1 MESRESIVT
10 QVERFEDY
18 CLKKRRLE
26 GDIESVL
33 ARMDKDAVEAVEHA
47 ECELENTKRE
57 CAEIEARVER
67 ARQGDFDRADKFL
80 ESGRQS
86 PLYAMNESIQPR
98 ADIEPSPATSPSIPA
113 SMPTSTADSDDFSV
127 VSNPQKEAL
136 DPSCEKRSILNPAG
150 HSEDYSSDDFLTL
163 LVQRYIDTCYERR
176 TIQEEVEN
184 RLERQERLA
193 VEKLTCAKIA
203 LEATRQKA
211 VEIVAALNEAS
222 GGDSMVNLP
231 AGVLGSK
238 DAKAINPGA
247 VGACASGSGPMVHP
261 SYVLVSGPV
270 KVHKHATSAPPLK
283 ETPLPASAVLLPKP
297 DTIHSRMVEHLS
309 QSILRR
315 MSAAEIPPATPLSAP
330 APLPQPQV
338 TTTQQAI
345 FTKYD
350 NMMIAAKTSGSG
362 LSMQKVPWPLYTPSH
377 SQYPL
382 QNVATLHL
390 VDSKVTDFVEGYVRW
405 KGWNLK
411 VEGKS
416 VLADWVQLYG
426 QVPETKRGGK
436 ACMERVISILHALIW
451 G

>member
-1 MESRESIVT
+1 MESRESIVA

-33 ARMDKDAVEAVEHA
+33 TRMDKDAMEAVEHA
-47 ECELENTKRE
+47 ECELENAKRE

-67 ARQGDFDRADKFL
+67 ARRGDFDKEVKFL

-86 PLYAMNESIQPR
+86 PLYAMNESIHPQ
-98 ADIEPSPATSPSIPA
+98 ADIEPSPATSPPLLA
-113 SMPTSTADSDDFSV
+113 SLPTSTADSDDFSL
-127 VSNPQKEAL
+127 VSNPQKETPGPNC
-136 DPSCEKRSILNPAG
+136 DKGSISNPPG
-150 HSEDYSSDDFLTL
+150 HSEDHSSDDFLTI
-163 LVQRYIDTCYERR
+163 LVQRYIDICYERR

-184 RLERQERLA
+184 RLERKERVA

-203 LEATRQKA
+203 LESTRQKA

-231 AGVLGSK
+231 AGVLGSI
-238 DAKAINPGA
+238 DVKAINPA
-247 VGACASGSGPMVHP
+247 VDAACVS
-261 SYVLVSGPV
+261 VLVTGPV
-270 KVHKHATSAPPLK
+270 KVHEHATPTPPLK
-283 ETPLPASAVLLPKP
+283 ETPLPASAVCFPPP
-297 DTIHSRMVEHLS
+297 DPIRSST
-309 QSILRR
+309 QSISKRK
-315 MSAAEIPPATPLSAP
+315 SAVEIPAATPLSAP

-350 NMMIAAKTSGSG
+350 SMMIAAKAAGSE
-362 LSMQKVPWPLYTPSH
+362 LSMEKVPWPLYAPSH

-382 QNVATLHL
+382 KHVLAQHL
-390 VDSKVTDFVEGYVRW
+390 ENSKVTDFVKGYVRW

-411 VEGKS
+411 AKGEL
-416 VLADWVQLYG
+416 VLADWVQLHG
-426 QVPETKRGGK
+426 QVPERKLGGK
-436 ACMERVISILHALIW
+436 ACMERVVSILRVLVRS
-451 G
+451 

>member
-1 MESRESIVT
+1 MESRESIVA

-33 ARMDKDAVEAVEHA
+33 TRMDKDAMEAVEHA
-47 ECELENTKRE
+47 ECELENAKRE

-67 ARQGDFDRADKFL
+67 ARRGDFDKEVKFL

-86 PLYAMNESIQPR
+86 PLYAMNESIHPQ
-98 ADIEPSPATSPSIPA
+98 ADIEPSPATSPPLLA
-113 SMPTSTADSDDFSV
+113 SLPTSTADSDDFSL
-127 VSNPQKEAL
+127 VSNPQKETPGPNC
-136 DPSCEKRSILNPAG
+136 DKGSISNPPG
-150 HSEDYSSDDFLTL
+150 HSEDHSSDDFLTI
-163 LVQRYIDTCYERR
+163 LVQRYIDICYERR

-184 RLERQERLA
+184 RLERKERVA

-203 LEATRQKA
+203 LESTRQKA

-231 AGVLGSK
+231 AGVLGSI

-247 VGACASGSGPMVHP
+247 DGAWAS
-261 SYVLVSGPV
+261 VLVSGPV
-270 KVHKHATSAPPLK
+270 KVHEHATPTPPPK
-283 ETPLPASAVLLPKP
+283 ETPLPASAVCLPKP

-330 APLPQPQV
+330 APLLQPQV

-350 NMMIAAKTSGSG
+350 NMMIAAKASGSG

-382 QNVATLHL
+382 QNVAALHL

-411 VEGKS
+411 VEGEL
-416 VLADWVQLYG
+416 VLADWVQLHW

-436 ACMERVISILHALIW
+436 ACMERVVCILYALVRS
-451 G
+451 